1 MRFNETKE
9 KVAPSAISYEGGEVY
24 EKSPLDEWINM
35 LFSDFMEAG
44 FYETQKSRQ
53 ERFNELTD
61 IVIQQYGANFVAK
74 AAIFARNELGMRS
87 ISQFVAAKL
96 NAENFNRKR
105 AFFRTYP
112 HRADDVAEVF
122 AAIDKLQG
130 KRSHACVRG
139 FGDYLS
145 GLNEY
150 TLGKYKMNNRTY
162 NMYDCINI
170 THATSAAINNYKAG
184 WLETPDTWEVA
195 ISTATDEES
204 RNKEWKRLVEENKLG
219 YIALLRNLRNI
230 LDCEGITDA
239 WICAYLVP
247 QLVNE
252 EAIHKSL
259 VFPYQIYS
267 AYKNMRIHNV
277 NITTALSAAFYIAI
291 GNLPKLE
298 GDTCIILDVSG
309 SMDDPISA
317 RSNITI
323 KEAGAVYAASILIQ
337 NPNCDFIKF
346 GNNAKAFKYNTLDN
360 IFDIIAAMV
369 ANDDCGYGTD
379 VVPAFWLLDRHYD
392 RIFLISDMQI
402 MGHNSYYGYY
412 WARHNVSADQAY
424 KDYCHNYGAAELY
437 SFDLGNYHTQTSNP
451 NSPYVHM
458 CTALN
463 EKVMKFISLLENG
476 DKLFDYINQVV
487 F

>member
-9 KVAPSAISYEGGEVY
+9 KAVPSAISYEGGEVY
-24 EKSPLDEWINM
+24 EKNPLDEWINM
-35 LFSDFMEAG
+35 LFSDFMEDG

-53 ERFNELTD
+53 ERFEKLTEA
-61 IVIQQYGANFVAK
+61 IIAKYGAEFAAK

-96 NAENFNRKR
+96 NAENFGNKR
-105 AFFRTYP
+105 AFFRAYP

-150 TLGKYKMNNRTY
+150 TLGKYKMNNCTY

-170 THATSAAINNYKAG
+170 THATSVAINNYKAG

-195 ISTATDEES
+195 ISTAANEES

-230 LDCEGITDA
+230 LDCEGIDNT
-239 WICAYLVP
+239 WICTYLVP
-247 QLVNE
+247 QLINK

-277 NITTALSAAFYIAI
+277 NITTALSVAFCTAI

-309 SMDDPISA
+309 SMDDRISA

-337 NPNCDFIKF
+337 NPNSDFVKF
-346 GNNAKAFKYNTLDN
+346 GNKAKAFKFNALDN
-360 IFDIIAAMV
+360 VFDIIASMV
-369 ANDDCGYGTD
+369 ANDNCGYGTD
-379 VVPAFWLLDRHYD
+379 VAPAFELLNRHYD
-392 RIFLISDMQI
+392 RIFLISDMQV
-402 MGHNSYYGYY
+402 MGSNSFY
-412 WARHNVSADQAY
+412 WSRRNITADQAY
-424 KDYCHNYGAAELY
+424 KNYCHEYGMTELY

-451 NSPYVHM
+451 NSPHVHM

-476 DKLFDYINQVV
+476 ESLFDYINQVV